1 MMTTPPFTT
10 QDHTITRHHTG
21 GGKAPTVVERTD
33 IVVDDEVV
41 FTITWVAAL
50 LRRMEREGW
59 AKQDYIERI
68 AARYTGGRA

>member
-1 MMTTPPFTT
+1 MNTTASFTT
-10 QDHTITRHHTG
+10 EDRTTTRHHTG
-21 GGKAPTVVERTD
+21 GGQEPTVTDYTD
-33 IVVDDEVV
+33 ILVGGQVV

-59 AKQDYIERI
+59 TKQDYIERI